1 MSETARVRCCIAGGG
16 PAGMMLGLLLARAG
30 VDVVVLEK
38 HADFLRDFRGD
49 TIHPSTLEVVHELG
63 LLEEFLTLP
72 HQEIRELR
80 AQVGDVTL
88 KIADFGHLS
97 TRCPFIAFM
106 PQWDFLAF
114 LARHASA
121 YPTFQLRTRT
131 EATGLLEED
140 GRIAGVEAL
149 APEGRVQ
156 IGADLVVAADGRHSV
171 LRDRAGLSA
180 ETLGAPMDV
189 LWFRLPRTS
198 GDPANVMGRFDPG
211 RIFITLNRGGY
222 WQCGF
227 VIAKGSLEALRAR
240 GLDAFRREVARLAP
254 YAAARID
261 AIRSWDDVKLLT
273 VQVDRLRRWSRPG
286 LLCIGDA
293 AHAMSPIGGVGIN
306 LAIQDAVAA
315 ANRLAVPLAE
325 RRVTTDDLTAVQ
337 RRRELPTRVTQQLQL
352 TVQRRAIAR
361 VLTTRAPLRPP
372 ALVRLLAR
380 VPLFWRLPA
389 RLIGIGV
396 RPEHVRSPAQPAART
411 IAST

>member
-49 TIHPSTLEVVHELG
+49 TIHPSTLEVVHDLG

-88 KIADFGHLS
+88 KIADFGHLP

-171 LRDRAGLSA
+171 LRDRAGLSV